1 MPLEELGQALRNV
14 WISNS
19 LQMLLRRPVALGP
32 GLFAYSMLYPL
43 TDNLLDDPQTTREAK
58 RSFNERFGC
67 RLAGAPVEPRVPR
80 EVVPFGLVER
90 IEEEHPRA
98 LRPKVHESLLAIHAA
113 QVRSLAQQ
121 VEGSLTDEEILETTC
136 EKGGCSLVADLYL
149 VAGEPTL
156 DEVRFAY
163 GYGVFLQL
171 IDDLQDREVDRRAG
185 HQTLMSRAARRGNL
199 DGVVMRLLG
208 FMDAVL
214 DAPGPFAD
222 PDLADVRDLIRRN
235 CRTLVV
241 SCVAEEPWCFSR
253 RFRRAIASQ
262 WPLSLRAL
270 RRLRRRAQRRAR
282 DAQRSLEQHSSGN
295 SLLEWVLA
303 EDGTS
308 SVNTID
314 GGATRSLRWQRP
326 FASLIRPE
334 EH

>member
-1 MPLEELGQALRNV
+1 
-14 WISNS
+14 
-19 LQMLLRRPVALGP
+19 
-32 GLFAYSMLYPL
+32 MLYPL
-43 TDNLLDDPQTTREAK
+43 TDNLLDDPHTTSEAK

-67 RLAGAPVEPRVPR
+67 RLAGGAVEPRVPQ

-98 LRPKVHESLLAIHAA
+98 LRPKVHESLLAIQAA

-121 VEGSLTDEEILETTC
+121 VEGRLTDEEILEMTC
-136 EKGGCSLVADLYL
+136 EKGGCSLVADLFL

-163 GYGVFLQL
+163 GYGIFLQL
-171 IDDLQDREVDRRAG
+171 IDDLQDVEVDRRAG
-185 HQTLMSRAARRGNL
+185 HQTLMSRAACRGSL

-214 DAPGPFAD
+214 DEPGPFAD

-235 CRTLVV
+235 CRALVV
-241 SCVAEEPWCFSR
+241 SRLAEEPWYFSR

-270 RRLRRRAQRRAR
+270 RRLNRRAQRRAR
-282 DAQRSLEQHSSGN
+282 DAQRRLEQHGSGN
-295 SLLEWVLA
+295 SLLEWILA
-303 EDGTS
+303 EDGMNP
-308 SVNTID
+308 VNTM
-314 GGATRSLRWQRP
+314 G
-326 FASLIRPE
+326 
-334 EH
+334 